1 MTAPRPGVG
10 SAPIAF
16 PLMYAVIMAGGGGTR
31 LWPLSRPETPKPFLP
46 LLDDRSLLQRTVDRI
61 VGHAE
66 LGLQPDDVAVVTERR
81 YGPMVRQQ
89 LPGVRVIAE
98 PLGRNTAAAIA
109 LATLQFDRDPS
120 EVMLVLP
127 ADAWIDPE
135 RDGVYREVLKTV
147 GRVARDGAF
156 DIEAPLVTLGVQTE
170 RPAIE
175 YGYLVPDYDSGAVID
190 GIRMYPL
197 SGFEE
202 KPNLE
207 RAGQLYA
214 QLGVAWNAGIFLW
227 QRRAIRDAI
236 DRYTGL
242 ITMIGSV
249 AGSESG
255 LQAAYDR
262 LRPVSIDHAVME
274 GAASDRRVVM
284 GSMAVGW
291 SDLGSWTQLIA
302 AVGGTGTGRVIPPN
316 EPVKATESDLIVERI
331 GGRLEVS
338 AGPRDILAQSPVA
351 LLSGAATAPEPVE
364 RLVSRVAEWEER
376 Q

>member
-1 MTAPRPGVG
+1 
-10 SAPIAF
+10 
-16 PLMYAVIMAGGGGTR
+16 MYAVIMAGGGGTR

-46 LLDDRSLLQRTVDRI
+46 LLDERSLLQRTVDRI
-61 VGHAE
+61 VGHPE
-66 LGLQPDDVAVVTERR
+66 LGLHPDDVAVITERR
-81 YGPMVRQQ
+81 YGPMVREQ
-89 LPGVRVIAE
+89 LPGVRVIGE

-135 RDGVYREVLKTV
+135 RDGVYREVLKAV
-147 GRVARDGAF
+147 ARVARDGAF
-156 DIEAPLVTLGVQTE
+156 DVEAPLVTLGVQTE
-170 RPAIE
+170 RPATE
-175 YGYLVPDYDSGAVID
+175 YGYLIPDYDAGTVID
-190 GIRMYPL
+190 GIQMFPL

-202 KPNLE
+202 KPDRE
-207 RAGQLYA
+207 RANQLYS

-227 QRRAIRDAI
+227 QRKAIRDAI

-249 AGSESG
+249 ASSESG
-255 LQAAYDR
+255 LHAAYDR
-262 LRPVSIDHAVME
+262 LKPMSIDHAVME
-274 GAASDRRVVM
+274 GAASDHRVVM
-284 GSMAVGW
+284 GSMQVGW

-302 AVGGTGTGRVIPPN
+302 ALGGTGTGRVIPPN
-316 EPVKATESDLIVERI
+316 EPTAAGEGDLIVERI
-331 GGRLEVS
+331 GGRLALS

-351 LLSGAATAPEPVE
+351 LLRGAAAAPEPVQA
-364 RLVSRVAEWEER
+364 LVARVAEWEER

>member
-1 MTAPRPGVG
+1 
-10 SAPIAF
+10 
-16 PLMYAVIMAGGGGTR
+16 MYAVVMAGGGGTR
-31 LWPLSRPETPKPFLP
+31 LWPLSRPESPKPFLP
-46 LLDDRSLLQRTVDRI
+46 LLDERSLLQRTVDRI
-61 VGHAE
+61 VGHHE
-66 LGLQPDDVAVVTERR
+66 LGLHPDDVAVVTERR
-81 YGPMVRQQ
+81 YGPMVRDQ

-109 LATLQFDRDPS
+109 LATLLFDRDPS

-135 RDGVYREVLKTV
+135 KDTVYREVLKAA

-156 DIEAPLVTLGVQTE
+156 DVEAPLVTLGIQTE

-175 YGYLVPDYDSGAVID
+175 YGYLIPNYDAGAVID
-190 GIRMYPL
+190 GIKMFPL

-214 QLGVAWNAGIFLW
+214 QLGVSWNAGIFLW

-249 AGSESG
+249 SGSESG

-274 GAASDRRVVM
+274 GAASDHRVVM

-291 SDLGSWTQLIA
+291 SDLGTWTQLIA
-302 AVGGTGTGRVIPPN
+302 ALGGTGTGRVITPN
-316 EPVKATESDLIVERI
+316 EPAKAGEADLIVERI
-331 GGRLEVS
+331 GGRLAVS

-351 LLSGAATAPEPVE
+351 LLAGAAATPEPVE
-364 RLVSRVAEWEER
+364 RLVARVAEWEE
-376 Q
+376 QQ